1 MLEQAVEAASEEWGE
16 EVHRFVQLNA
26 VPFSSAEPEEQQQ
39 IYELYQASP
48 DPHDAL
54 KKSYRSGPPHVA
66 ERTVTTAC
74 DQLHVDNRM
83 GPTARDHR
91 TWLYRTTSPLDI

>member
-26 VPFSSAEPEEQQQ
+26 VPFSSAEPEEQQRV
-39 IYELYQASP
+39 YELYQASP

-66 ERTVTTAC
+66 ERTVTTPR

-83 GPTARDHR
+83 
-91 TWLYRTTSPLDI
+91 